1 MITGIQ
7 WTAFYWVSAGLLYG
21 GDETTPTGQ
30 EGALDSTRITVG
42 LAEPTYLSSA
52 ETRDM
57 PRPDG
62 C

>member
-42 LAEPTYLSSA
+42 LAEPNLSK
-52 ETRDM
+52 
-57 PRPDG
+57 
-62 C
+62 